1 MKLLYKP
8 FSIFA
13 GILGA
18 RAGKQMFEAIW
29 GGLSDSPKPSYRD
42 AEASLGKIVVSA
54 ALEGATLAASV
65 AFAHQLTLRLFR
77 HLFGVWPAAD
87 SRSAKTAD
95 AA

>member
-29 GGLSDSPKPSYRD
+29 SRLSDSPKPSYKD
-42 AEASLGKIVVSA
+42 ADGNLVKILISA
-54 ALEGATLAASV
+54 GLEGATLAAST

-77 HLFGVWPAAD
+77 QLFGVWPTESKSDTTAEAA
-87 SRSAKTAD
+87 
-95 AA
+95 